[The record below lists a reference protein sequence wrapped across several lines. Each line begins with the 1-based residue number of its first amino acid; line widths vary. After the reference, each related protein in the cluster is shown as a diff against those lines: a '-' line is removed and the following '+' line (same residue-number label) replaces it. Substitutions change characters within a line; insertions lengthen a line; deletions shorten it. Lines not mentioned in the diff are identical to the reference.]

1 MDSLIKREIDA
12 REWFVFCDSP
22 AAAQSPYVRDEH
34 AYIIDSGK
42 EKVWT
47 IDMTA
52 DIDLI
57 LNQVKKICAD
67 IEVFISYTRRDREK
81 IQPLIIAL
89 AKKTF
94 LYGLQTTT

>member
-1 MDSLIKREIDA
+1 
-12 REWFVFCDSP
+12 
-22 AAAQSPYVRDEH
+22 
-34 AYIIDSGK
+34 
-42 EKVWT
+42 
-47 IDMTA
+47 MTA